1 MATPVLSRLS
11 RVLVWAKA
19 GSASPSVRSNN
30 DNFFIPLLVGVDR
43 ATLQQLHDS
52 KPQRAE
58 AGRASQPP
66 VACNGSRRPAGVI
79 QTARAKS
86 LFDAFRCLLKT
97 NSPCATSPL
106 RIRDVFANV
115 RTTKSWLKRRLR
127 FSPAFTLELRPPAS
141 NAA

>member
-19 GSASPSVRSNN
+19 GHASPNVRSSSN
-30 DNFFIPLLVGVDR
+30 NFFISLLVGADR

-52 KPQRAE
+52 KTQRAE

-79 QTARAKS
+79 QTARARS
-86 LFDAFRCLLKT
+86 LSAAFRCLFKT
-97 NSPCATSPL
+97 NSPCAT
-106 RIRDVFANV
+106 
-115 RTTKSWLKRRLR
+115 
-127 FSPAFTLELRPPAS
+127 
-141 NAA
+141 